1 MDILKKFFYVNWLN
15 IFLVIILVV
24 SSLFIYSTSN
34 SIFDFYKLNN
44 NVDGLISTNSI
55 HCKIT
60 GNPNVDLSK
69 FIKSAEAEN
78 INIFIETDTKALKAY
93 EVIILN
99 SPPFE
104 ELSGDMFS
112 EPNYFSGDKT
122 AIIGSEVHKLTD
134 VENLVVNGE
143 KYSVIGEF
151 NNSTI
156 KSQNHIVLFCNGK
169 TNSVTTEKIIIID
182 GTKKN
187 IKNAFECLKSNI
199 KQQGLS
205 VEKIEVEKISLTKLI
220 SQSDSILAIVI
231 FAGILLFL
239 VYLLL
244 IVFWIH
250 SKEQYIGVCNII
262 GISNIKLKLFFQFM
276 KLYSISYIISTF
288 VSVNI
293 YNSISYTFPVL
304 LIIFIISITIISIA
318 LLVGLRYSNNKNIKS
333 ILENDYE

>member
-1 MDILKKFFYVNWLN
+1 MDRLKKFFYVNWLN
-15 IFLVIILVV
+15 IFLVIILAT
-24 SSLFIYSTSN
+24 SSLFIYSTTN

-44 NVDGLISTNSI
+44 NVDGLISTNAI

-69 FIKSAEAEN
+69 FIKSEDAEN
-78 INIFIETDTKALKAY
+78 INIFIESDTKALKAY
-93 EVIILN
+93 EVILLN
-99 SPPFE
+99 NPPFD
-104 ELSGDMFS
+104 ELNGDIFS
-112 EPNYFSGDKT
+112 EQNYFSGDKT

-134 VENLVVNGE
+134 VENLIVNGE

-151 NNSTI
+151 NNLTI

-169 TNSVTTEKIIIID
+169 ANSVTTEKIIILD

-187 IKNAFECLKSNI
+187 INNAFVSLKSIINH
-199 KQQGLS
+199 QGLS
-205 VEKIEVEKISLTKLI
+205 IEKIEVEKISLTKLI
-220 SQSDSILAIVI
+220 SQSDSIFAIVI

-244 IVFWIH
+244 IVFWVH

-262 GISNIKLKLFFQFM
+262 GMSNIKLKLFFQFT
-276 KLYSISYIISTF
+276 KLYLISYIISTF

-304 LIIFIISITIISIA
+304 LIIFIISMTIISMS